1 VAAITSGAF
10 LRPIERHAAV
20 LALGRSVVCGVM
32 LASFAMPAAQD
43 HARRDWRATAT
54 YWVTVREIDGVD
66 SVPAHLLGHATQ
78 RCTGEMSVSI
88 PGGALRVF
96 VIALVDGSE
105 ALVRFRADRRN
116 VSCAPH
122 DYVTRSLGPPPMSGI
137 DYTHLCDA
145 PPGRDEPEPAAEPAV
160 LRSFPTLAALRI
172 DVRPGDGD

>member
-1 VAAITSGAF
+1 
-10 LRPIERHAAV
+10 LRPIERNAAV

-32 LASFAMPAAQD
+32 LASFAMPAAQNL
-43 HARRDWRATAT
+43 ARRDWRATAS

-66 SVPAHLLGHATQ
+66 SVPAHLLCHVDR

-88 PGGALRVF
+88 PGGTMRVF

-105 ALVRFRADRRN
+105 ALVRFRADGRN
-116 VSCAPH
+116 ISCAPH
-122 DYVTRSLGPPPMSGI
+122 DYVTLTLGPPPMSGS

-145 PPGRDEPEPAAEPAV
+145 PPARNEPEPAAEPAV

-172 DVRPGDGD
+172 DVRSREGN